1 MGYKLG
7 GRMFRKDVKKVGM
20 LLALTLFSAT
30 VSAKEEK
37 TGFMNNIKQL
47 KEISD
52 VMDVIQENF
61 VGDKKLDKT
70 ILMQG
75 ALKGMI
81 ETLDDP
87 HSNYFSQKGMEDLEG
102 QMKGEYS
109 GVGMIIRK
117 GSNEPV
123 TVELLIEGAPAF
135 NAGIRPNDKILYI
148 DGKSTYDIELE
159 EASRLLKGKTGTEV
173 KLKIYRESEKK
184 DREIVLKRADI
195 KLENVRSKML
205 DNKVGYIKL
214 TQFAENVDKEVAREL
229 EKLLNQG
236 MEGLILDLRNNPGGI
251 IGQAVSISS
260 MFIKEGVIVSERPKK
275 GEEVFSY
282 REGKYYGDFP
292 LVVLIN
298 EGSASASEIV
308 SGAIRDYKRGLLI
321 GEKSF
326 GKGSVQV
333 LIPLPD
339 KDGVKLTIA
348 KYYTPKGEN
357 IHGIGIKPDILVEEK
372 DDYLFYD
379 GFVTNI
385 DDKAQEAS
393 KEKLLTSIV
402 GEKEAKKLI
411 KKEDKQLKT
420 AEAAIISMIQ
430 ERKNK
435 K

>member
-1 MGYKLG
+1 MKNLKI
-7 GRMFRKDVKKVGM
+7 FVAAAVI
-20 LLALTLFSAT
+20 ALTPLSI
-30 VSAKEEK
+30 SAKDKEVK
-37 TGFMNNIKQL
+37 TGFMNNVKEL

-52 VMDVIQENF
+52 IMDIIQENF

-75 ALKGMI
+75 AVKGMM

-87 HSNYFSQKGMEDLEG
+87 HSNYFSKDGMEDLEG
-102 QMKGEYS
+102 KIKGEYS

-117 GSNEPV
+117 SSGEPV
-123 TVELLIEGAPAF
+123 MIELLIEGTPAF
-135 NAGIRPNDKILYI
+135 KAGIRPKDKLIAI
-148 DGKSTYDIELE
+148 DGKQTYNMDLE
-159 EASRLLKGKTGTEV
+159 EASKMLKGKSGTSV
-173 KLKIYRESEKK
+173 KVQIYREADKK
-184 DREIVLKRADI
+184 SRDITLKRETI
-195 KLENVRSKML
+195 KLENVSSKML
-205 DNKVGYIKL
+205 SNKIGYIKL
-214 TQFAENVDKEVAREL
+214 TQFGDDVDVQVAKSL
-229 EKLLNQG
+229 EKLQSEG
-236 MEGLILDLRNNPGGI
+236 MRGLIFDLRNNPGGRI
-251 IGQAVSISS
+251 DQAVKIGS
-260 MFIKEGVIVSERPKK
+260 MFIPEGVIVSERPKK

-292 LVVLIN
+292 LVILIN

-308 SGAIRDYKRGLLI
+308 SGAIRDYKRGTLI
-321 GEKSF
+321 GEKSY

-333 LIPLPD
+333 LLPLPD
-339 KDGVKLTIA
+339 QDGVKLTIA

-357 IHGIGIKPDILVEEK
+357 IHGKGIKPDILVEEE

-379 GFVTNI
+379 GFVTNV

-393 KEKLLTSIV
+393 KEKILTSIV

-420 AEAAIISMIQ
+420 AEAAIISMIK

>member
-1 MGYKLG
+1 MSNLSI
-7 GRMFRKDVKKVGM
+7 KKIGV
-20 LLALTLFSAT
+20 LTFLFFASIAQSAE
-30 VSAKEEK
+30 EEK
-37 TGFMNNIKQL
+37 TGFMSNIKQL

-52 VMDVIQENF
+52 VMDIIQENF

-81 ETLDDP
+81 ETLEDP
-87 HSNYFSQKGMEDLEG
+87 HSNYFSKKGMEDLEG

-117 GSNEPV
+117 GANEPV

-135 NAGIRPNDKILYI
+135 NAGIRPNDKVLYI

-159 EASRLLKGKTGTEV
+159 EASRLLKGETGTEV

-184 DREIVLKRADI
+184 DRDIVLKRADI

-205 DNKVGYIKL
+205 DGNIGYIKL
-214 TQFAENVDKEVAREL
+214 TQFAENVDKEVGREL
-229 EKLLNQG
+229 DKLISQG

-292 LVVLIN
+292 LVILIN

-308 SGAIRDYKRGLLI
+308 SGAIRDYKRGTLI
-321 GEKSF
+321 GEKSY

-333 LIPLPD
+333 LLPLPD
-339 KDGVKLTIA
+339 QDGVKLTIA

-357 IHGIGIKPDILVEEK
+357 IHGKGIKPDILVEEE

-379 GFVTNI
+379 GFVTNV

-393 KEKLLTSIV
+393 KEKILTSIV

-420 AEAAIISMIQ
+420 AEAAIISMIK